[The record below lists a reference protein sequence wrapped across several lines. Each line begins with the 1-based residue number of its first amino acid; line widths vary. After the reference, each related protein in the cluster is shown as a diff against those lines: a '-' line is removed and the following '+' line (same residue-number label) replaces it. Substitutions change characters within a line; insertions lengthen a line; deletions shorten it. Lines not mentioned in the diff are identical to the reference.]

1 MLKRQS
7 KCGWLIA
14 IAVYAVALTA
24 WLTPLIAGSGQLAT
38 SC

>member
-1 MLKRQS
+1 MLKRQF

-24 WLTPLIAGSGQLAT
+24 WLTPLIAASGNLPAT
-38 SC
+38 C